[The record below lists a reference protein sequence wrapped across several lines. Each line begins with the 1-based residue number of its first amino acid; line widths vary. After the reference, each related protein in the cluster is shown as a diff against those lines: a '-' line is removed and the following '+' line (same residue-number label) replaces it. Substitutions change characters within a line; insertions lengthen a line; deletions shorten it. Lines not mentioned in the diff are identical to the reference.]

1 MKTYNLIPLLVVFLF
16 GQCTAPEQKQ
26 DEKMELVTA
35 ATIVGGQAS
44 VVDDVS
50 AMNIV
55 QIAVSSPD
63 HTTLVAAVQ
72 AAGLVDVLA
81 NNGPLTVFA
90 PTNEAFDKLPE
101 GTVENLLKP
110 ENKMALVSLIH
121 FHAAPGTYKGDL
133 LKDGSLLY
141 QAQGDK
147 VLVERQDDG
156 SITINGAK
164 ILATIDATNGVVHVV
179 DQVLLPPEKNPNP

>member
-1 MKTYNLIPLLVVFLF
+1 MKTYKIIPLLLALLII
-16 GQCTAPEQKQ
+16 QCTGPDQKKT
-26 DEKMELVTA
+26 DTMKVTA
-35 ATIVGGQAS
+35 TLPTAGGQAYIA
-44 VVDDVS
+44 DDVS

-55 QIAVSSPD
+55 QIAASSDD
-63 HTTLVAAVQ
+63 HTTLVAAVE
-72 AAGLVDVLA
+72 AAGLVNVLA

-90 PTNEAFDKLPE
+90 PTNEAFEKLPE
-101 GTVENLLKP
+101 GTVEHLLKP
-110 ENKMALVSLIH
+110 ENKMELVNLIH

-133 LKDGSLLY
+133 LKDGMLLY

-147 VLVERQDDG
+147 VLIERHEDG
-156 SITINGAK
+156 SISVNGAK

>member
-1 MKTYNLIPLLVVFLF
+1 MKTYKIIHLLLALLIF
-16 GQCTAPEQKQ
+16 QCTGPDQKKT
-26 DEKMELVTA
+26 DTMKVTA
-35 ATIVGGQAS
+35 TLPTAGGQAYIA
-44 VVDDVS
+44 DDVS

-55 QIAVSSPD
+55 QIAASSDD
-63 HTTLVAAVQ
+63 HTTLVAAVE
-72 AAGLVDVLA
+72 AAGLVNVLA

-90 PTNEAFDKLPE
+90 PTNEAFEKLPE
-101 GTVENLLKP
+101 GTVEHLLKP
-110 ENKMALVSLIH
+110 ENKMELVNLIH

-133 LKDGSLLY
+133 LKDGMLLY

-147 VLVERQDDG
+147 VLIERHEDG
-156 SITINGAK
+156 SISVNGAK